1 MLPKNAHY
9 LSGKRNFQELG
20 PIVFIL
26 RRMIPKMRETMK
38 RTLLILLA
46 ILLCVS
52 LAAEEVVHTVKR
64 GDTLY
69 SISRLFGVSIEALSA
84 YNGLTDPSKLAPGMI
99 LRIPSLYRVEKGDT
113 LYAVARKFGTTV
125 EALILA
131 NKLPSGHV
139 LKAGETLIVP
149 FPAAANPST
158 PPNPAAQAQVRDT
171 AMETTPAGGPS
182 RTPIQ
187 AASQVIWPHAG
198 TREIL
203 TGKFEGVA
211 ILGNPGDPIVS
222 ISSGQVVLVQPF
234 RGYGKLICV
243 QSESNYIYAYA
254 GNEQT
259 LVRVGDTVYPG
270 MEIGRLGVNPHVRE
284 ARLFFTVSKD
294 GKIIDPETAPRG

>member
-1 MLPKNAHY
+1 
-9 LSGKRNFQELG
+9 
-20 PIVFIL
+20 
-26 RRMIPKMRETMK
+26 MK
-38 RTLLILLA
+38 RTILILLA
-46 ILLCVS
+46 IILCGS

-69 SISRLFGVSIEALSA
+69 SISRLFGVSMEALSA
-84 YNGLTDPSKLAPGMI
+84 YNGLSDPSKLAPGMI

-113 LYAVARKFGTTV
+113 LYAVARNFGTTV
-125 EALILA
+125 EALVLA

-139 LKAGETLIVP
+139 LKVGETLIVP
-149 FPAAANPST
+149 YSAASAN
-158 PPNPAAQAQVRDT
+158 PPNPVNPGNQTQVQEAAAATARAESTSRAPVRT
-171 AMETTPAGGPS
+171 V
-182 RTPIQ
+182 
-187 AASQVIWPHAG
+187 SQVIWPHAG

-203 TGKFEGVA
+203 TGKLEGVA

-243 QSESNYIYAYA
+243 QSEANYIYAYA

-270 MEIGRLGVNPHVRE
+270 MEIGRLGINPHARE